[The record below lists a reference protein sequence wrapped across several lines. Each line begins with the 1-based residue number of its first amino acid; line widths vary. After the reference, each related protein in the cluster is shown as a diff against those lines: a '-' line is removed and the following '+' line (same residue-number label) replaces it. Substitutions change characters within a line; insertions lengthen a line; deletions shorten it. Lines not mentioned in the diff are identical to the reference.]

1 MKRLLRNR
9 DVCKVSSLAAEQG
22 TLKLQQEI
30 EDLKIENESFR
41 ALLRK
46 NNIAIPNIN
55 LLEVSTVDDSEWKEE
70 EE

>member
-1 MKRLLRNR
+1 M
-9 DVCKVSSLAAEQG
+9 SSLAAEQG